1 MEAHSG
7 HYHPTKE
14 NFDELL
20 RILTE
25 KGVDLREAKVRVL
38 RYEEQKIGFSSTS
51 YIPTFCEG
59 LLER

>member
-25 KGVDLREAKVRVL
+25 TGVDLSHAKVRVL
-38 RYEEQKIGFSSTS
+38 RCVWRRFGPAGVAAYLGRYF
-51 YIPTFCEG
+51 
-59 LLER
+59 LLT